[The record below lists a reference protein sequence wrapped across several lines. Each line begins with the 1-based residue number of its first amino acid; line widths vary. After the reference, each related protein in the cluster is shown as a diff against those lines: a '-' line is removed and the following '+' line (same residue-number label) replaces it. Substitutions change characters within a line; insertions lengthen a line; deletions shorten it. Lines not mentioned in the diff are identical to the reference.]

1 MCGQFSNID
10 RNDTE
15 TLEQQHDYCP
25 KDGWCNFWKLRDNYD
40 NEKRLPAVFYDVLQ
54 PAFQRLSKNDLLNQ
68 CLHGM
73 TQNQNESI
81 KGVQLKTVNLIL
93 VPIQM
98 CSYSLIVV

>member
-1 MCGQFSNID
+1 MWAVFKHIV

-25 KDGWCNFWKLRDNYD
+25 KDGWCNFWKLQDNYD
-40 NEKRLPAVFYDVLQ
+40 NEKRLAAVFYDVLE

-73 TQNQNESI
+73 TQNQ
-81 KGVQLKTVNLIL
+81 KGVQLKIVNLIL

-98 CSYSLIVV
+98 CSYSLIMV

>member
-1 MCGQFSNID
+1 MWAVFKHIV

-25 KDGWCNFWKLRDNYD
+25 KDGWCNFWKLQDNYD
-40 NEKRLPAVFYDVLQ
+40 NEKRLPAVFYGVLE
-54 PAFQRLSKNDLLNQ
+54 PAFQILSKNDLLNQ

-73 TQNQNESI
+73 TQNQ
-81 KGVQLKTVNLIL
+81 KGVQLKIVNLIL

-98 CSYSLIVV
+98 CSYSLIMV

>member
-1 MCGQFSNID
+1 MWAVFKHIV

-25 KDGWCNFWKLRDNYD
+25 KDGWCNFWKLQDNYD
-40 NEKRLPAVFYDVLQ
+40 NEKRLAAVFYDVLE

-68 CLHGM
+68 CLQVM
-73 TQNQNESI
+73 TQNQ
-81 KGVQLKTVNLIL
+81 KGVQLKIVNLIL

-98 CSYSLIVV
+98 CSYSLIMV

>member
-1 MCGQFSNID
+1 MWAVFKHIV

-15 TLEQQHDYCP
+15 TLEQQHDYCR
-25 KDGWCNFWKLRDNYD
+25 KDGWCNFWKLQDNYD
-40 NEKRLPAVFYDVLQ
+40 NEKRLAAVFYDVLE

-73 TQNQNESI
+73 TQNQ
-81 KGVQLKTVNLIL
+81 KGVQLKIVNLIL

-98 CSYSLIVV
+98 CSYSLIMV